1 MEIVFKMLEDGAFV
15 AGDRGSG
22 MTSYA
27 YPSSPH
33 ANVAKKH
40 PKAVA
45 EDMLGSER
53 QDFRNIQAIKE
64 YDRKN
69 WETLEKTAA
78 LTVQTGQCC
87 EHGSGAPGGVCA
99 KCEADN
105 RLLMD
110 AVHGE

>member
-1 MEIVFKMLEDGAFV
+1 MDIVFKMLDDGGFV

-27 YPSSPH
+27 YPSSPD
-33 ANVAKKH
+33 ATVAKKY

-53 QDFRNIQAIKE
+53 MDFRAIPAIKE

-69 WETLEKTAA
+69 WETLGETAN
-78 LTVQTGQCC
+78 G
-87 EHGSGAPGGVCA
+87 
-99 KCEADN
+99 
-105 RLLMD
+105 
-110 AVHGE
+110 

>member
-1 MEIVFKMLEDGAFV
+1 MEVIFKMLEDGGFV
-15 AGDRGSG
+15 AGDKGTG

-45 EDMLGSER
+45 EDMIGSEKMAYR
-53 QDFRNIQAIKE
+53 VMPWGKE

-69 WETLEKTAA
+69 WLLLDGATQEQTLTGMEPAA
-78 LTVQTGQCC
+78 AEQ
-87 EHGSGAPGGVCA
+87 
-99 KCEADN
+99 
-105 RLLMD
+105 
-110 AVHGE
+110 